1 MSFVTRLRFTF
12 AAAAILGIALAGAA
26 CGGDDDPDPTPTAP
40 PAPTSTPFPGI
51 DEQASLG
58 GILTLDGALLRAD
71 FLGARVVRDGLVT
84 ACQDNIPAVTDGT
97 YAITVA
103 ADAEVRGCGAP
114 GAEVLLWAFVDDRYF
129 VSTETTP
136 WPGADVSASFDATF
150 SSAAPE
156 GASLPVTGFK
166 GRLFDADGAELPGGT
181 VVEAYIGDVL
191 CGVTSLRYG
200 DTTEGFYTMMVAG
213 PQSVPGCDIG
223 ATITFR
229 VDGIPAAETLTND
242 PNGEIPDEVNLT
254 QTE

>member
-1 MSFVTRLRFTF
+1 M
-12 AAAAILGIALAGAA
+12 AAALAATA
-26 CGGDDDPDPTPTAP
+26 CSSDDDPDPTTTTP
-40 PAPTSTPFPGI
+40 PAPTRTPFPGV

-58 GILTLDGALLRAD
+58 GILTLDGALLQAD
-71 FLGARVVRDGLVT
+71 FLGARVVRDGLAT

-103 ADAEVRGCGAP
+103 ADAEVRGCGVP
-114 GAEVLLWAFVDDRYF
+114 GAEVLLWAFVDDHYF
-129 VSTETTP
+129 FSTETTP

-156 GASLPVTGFK
+156 GASMPGTGFK

-200 DTTEGFYTMMVAG
+200 DATEGIYTMMVAG

-229 VDGIPAAETLTND
+229 VEGIPAAETLTND

-254 QTE
+254 QTAR